1 MHSSILEDISQ
12 DIYNKASQKISDTQ
26 FGSVILTVMIIGIIV
41 NLIRV
46 AQECQ
51 KKQTNNM
58 NKVDRFRSN
67 ISMIRQYCHN
77 RTWFT
82 KMRIKKIIRQKIGG
96 AEYKKYSNILLDTL
110 LDTGENLTDDQFI
123 QLLEICNV

>member
-82 KMRIKKIIRQKIGG
+82 KMRIKKIIRDRK
-96 AEYKKYSNILLDTL
+96 S
-110 LDTGENLTDDQFI
+110 
-123 QLLEICNV
+123 VV